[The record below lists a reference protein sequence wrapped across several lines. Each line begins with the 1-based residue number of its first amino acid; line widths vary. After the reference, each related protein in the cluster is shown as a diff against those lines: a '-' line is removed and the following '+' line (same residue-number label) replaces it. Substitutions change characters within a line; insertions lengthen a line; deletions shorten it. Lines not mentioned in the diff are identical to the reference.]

1 MLTHLILKD
10 FRNYIDFDLK
20 LDTRVNVFI
29 GDNGQGKTNI
39 LESIFF
45 LSMLRSFRTSQVRD
59 IKRLGSNGF
68 YIGAKIKTD
77 LGWDKLLEVEYFNTR
92 KLKVDSNPINK
103 ASEFIR
109 QIRVVAFSPEDIA
122 IVTGNSGLRR
132 RFIDMM
138 IATLIPSYLLAL
150 QNYQTALKSRN
161 ALLRSKKCDINTLKA
176 YETILAQNGVIITK
190 YRQEYIKILSD
201 EIRSLISE
209 FNNGDIDLTIRYK
222 VQSGAET
229 EEAYL
234 KRLDAD
240 RNKDIHRGQTSF
252 GPQIDDFDIFFNQKL
267 LRSFGSTG
275 QCRLIS
281 LCMKMAKVNIFSK
294 HEQGQSALIVLVD
307 DVTGE
312 LDHQTKS
319 SFYQVINKAEQAFF
333 TFTETPDDDYFK
345 DAKTFQISNGNIC
358 SNPD

>member
-1 MLTHLILKD
+1 MISRLVLKD
-10 FRNYIDFDLK
+10 FRNYIDFDLQLK
-20 LDTRVNVFI
+20 SRVNVFV
-29 GDNGQGKTNI
+29 GENGQGKTNI
-39 LESIFF
+39 LESIYF

-68 YIGAKIKTD
+68 YIGAKIDTG
-77 LGWDKLLEVEYFNTR
+77 LGWQKQLEVEYFNTR
-92 KLKVDSNPINK
+92 KLKVDNNPVGR

-109 QIRVVAFSPEDIA
+109 QIRAVAFSPEDIS

-138 IATLIPSYLLAL
+138 IATLIPGYLSAL

-161 ALLRSKKCDINTLKA
+161 ALLRSHKADENTIKA
-176 YETILAQNGVIITK
+176 YETILAQNGVVITK

-201 EIRSLISE
+201 EIRTLLNG
-209 FNNGDIDLTIRYK
+209 FKDGDINFTIRYK
-222 VQSGAET
+222 VQSGST
-229 EEAYL
+229 NEEAYL
-234 KRLDAD
+234 KRLDSD
-240 RNKDIHRGQTSF
+240 RKKDMHRGQTSF
-252 GPQIDDFDIFFNQKL
+252 GPQIDDFDIFFNSKL

-281 LCMKMAKVNIFSK
+281 LCMKMAKVNIFSAS
-294 HEQGQSALIVLVD
+294 QDSNDSLVVLVD

-312 LDHQTKS
+312 LDMQTKS

-333 TFTETPDDDYFK
+333 TFTEEPHDDYFS
-345 DAKTFQISNGNIC
+345 DADTFHIKSGTLV
-358 SNPD
+358 DGH